1 MELPSYILKVKQQLT
16 NSKGIFNDIRKTTTS
31 N

>member
-1 MELPSYILKVKQQLT
+1 MELPSYILKVKQQLN
-16 NSKGIFNDIRKTTTS
+16 NSKGILNDIRKTETS